1 MIFLFKT
8 SNKYFYLLGAG
19 GSCFLSFVFLYF
31 LKKSYNNKN
40 NKSVESDNNNNSINN
55 INNSNSSDSNNNNKN
70 NNNKNNI
77 EKLKEE
83 KIKIKKEMSQ
93 QLIEIRK
100 KINDY
105 SKLKYPTKQGI
116 LFKKSRYLK
125 EWRNRFFVVEEDILY
140 YFDVEKGGGNK
151 PIGTPLGIFNLLN
164 CSFTLITNEKRSPLV
179 FKIQEENGANKDYKN
194 CLISCE
200 SAEEFNQWFQLL
212 PQIKQTMDRKK
223 HLVTKLQALSRKKLQ
238 QKKYKQLKESALIIQ
253 RFYHLHEGE
262 RKLARF
268 IYNVIKVQSYA
279 RCFIDR
285 MRFKRIKE
293 QIGIIQSHFQVIKA
307 KNRLE
312 KEFMRRRIAQELL
325 STEKSYVYNLKL
337 IIDIFI
343 RPLINFNSIEQ
354 RVLSVSEISGVF
366 GNWER
371 LYKINSDLLILIQSK
386 LDSWSIDQTIGD
398 LFIENTDSLFEYT
411 PYVTNYDHSRKLL
424 DKLTAS
430 NTNFRNFLD
439 AAQRDKRSKYLDIS
453 SFLIQPIQRLPRYE
467 LLLRDLLK
475 STSTQHK
482 DHKYL
487 SKGIVKIKEITM
499 YVNDQQK
506 ERENLS
512 QVIQIQKELIMDNI
526 KLSFSSATRLIR
538 EGEIKVSKKKSWNYM
553 YLFNSQL
560 VIIQK
565 KDDKKLVKEVIQLE
579 QLGIRDDNNSNNTI
593 TNDSGTDLI
602 STSSNNLLLLS
613 SPDLSSSGGVSN
625 NAINTSS
632 QALPIGTIGN
642 KFKLII
648 SSKTEISL
656 YFDTPEEKN
665 NWFADIAITLN
676 RLETQKKNF
685 EKSINLQTIN

>member
-1 MIFLFKT
+1 
-8 SNKYFYLLGAG
+8 
-19 GSCFLSFVFLYF
+19 
-31 LKKSYNNKN
+31 
-40 NKSVESDNNNNSINN
+40 
-55 INNSNSSDSNNNNKN
+55 
-70 NNNKNNI
+70 
-77 EKLKEE
+77 
-83 KIKIKKEMSQ
+83 MSQ

-125 EWRNRFFVVEEDILY
+125 EWRNRFFVIEEDILY
-140 YFDVEKGGGNK
+140 YFDIEKGNNNNNSNK

-179 FKIQEENGANKDYKN
+179 FKIQEENGTNKDFKN

-223 HLVTKLQALSRKKLQ
+223 GLVIKLQALSRKKLQ
-238 QKKYKQLKESALIIQ
+238 QKKYQQLKESALTIQ
-253 RFYHLHEGE
+253 RFYHLYEGE

-268 IYNVIKVQSYA
+268 IFNVIKVQSYA

-285 MRFKRIKE
+285 MRYKKIKE
-293 QIGIIQSHFQVIKA
+293 EIMVIQSHFQVIKA

-371 LYKINSDLLILIQSK
+371 LYRINSDLLVLIQCK
-386 LDSWSIDQTIGD
+386 LDNWSIDQTIGD

-424 DKLTAS
+424 AKLTS
-430 NTNFRNFLD
+430 GNTNFRNFLD

-475 STSTQHK
+475 STSTLHK

-538 EGEIKVSKKKSWNYM
+538 EGEIKVSKKKTWNYM

-579 QLGIRDDNNSNNTI
+579 QLGIRDDNSSSSNTI
-593 TNDSGTDLI
+593 TNDSGTDLLNN
-602 STSSNNLLLLS
+602 SSNNLLLLS
-613 SPDLSSSGGVSN
+613 SPDLSSSGGGGT

>member
-1 MIFLFKT
+1 
-8 SNKYFYLLGAG
+8 
-19 GSCFLSFVFLYF
+19 
-31 LKKSYNNKN
+31 
-40 NKSVESDNNNNSINN
+40 
-55 INNSNSSDSNNNNKN
+55 
-70 NNNKNNI
+70 
-77 EKLKEE
+77 
-83 KIKIKKEMSQ
+83 MSQ

-125 EWRNRFFVVEEDILY
+125 EWRNRFFVIEEDILY
-140 YFDVEKGGGNK
+140 YFDIEKGNNSNK

-179 FKIQEENGANKDYKN
+179 FKIQEENGTNKDYKN

-223 HLVTKLQALSRKKLQ
+223 DLVIKLQALSRKKLQ
-238 QKKYKQLKESALIIQ
+238 QKKYQQLKESALTIQ
-253 RFYHLHEGE
+253 RFYHLYEGE

-268 IYNVIKVQSYA
+268 IFNVIKVQSYA

-285 MRFKRIKE
+285 MRYKKIKE
-293 QIGIIQSHFQVIKA
+293 EIMVIQSHFQVIKA

-371 LYKINSDLLILIQSK
+371 LYKINSDLLVLIQCK
-386 LDSWSIDQTIGD
+386 LDNWSIDQTIGD

-424 DKLTAS
+424 AKLTS
-430 NTNFRNFLD
+430 GNTNFRNFLD

-475 STSTQHK
+475 STSTLHK

-538 EGEIKVSKKKSWNYM
+538 EGEIKVSKKKTWNYM

-579 QLGIRDDNNSNNTI
+579 QLGIRDDNSSSSNTI
-593 TNDSGTDLI
+593 TNDSGTDLLNN
-602 STSSNNLLLLS
+602 SSNNLLLLS
-613 SPDLSSSGGVSN
+613 STISSPDLSSSGT

>member
-1 MIFLFKT
+1 
-8 SNKYFYLLGAG
+8 
-19 GSCFLSFVFLYF
+19 
-31 LKKSYNNKN
+31 
-40 NKSVESDNNNNSINN
+40 
-55 INNSNSSDSNNNNKN
+55 
-70 NNNKNNI
+70 
-77 EKLKEE
+77 
-83 KIKIKKEMSQ
+83 MSE

-100 KINDY
+100 QIGDY
-105 SKLKYPTKQGI
+105 SKLKYPTKQGF

-125 EWRNRFFVVEEDILY
+125 EWRSRFFVIEGEILY
-140 YFDVEKGGGNK
+140 YFDVEKISNK
-151 PIGTPLGIFNLLN
+151 PIGTPLGIFNLLK
-164 CSFTLITNEKRSPLV
+164 CSFTLISNEKRSPLV
-179 FKIQEENGANKDYKN
+179 FRIQEESGANKDYKN
-194 CLISCE
+194 CLISSE
-200 SAEEFNQWFQLL
+200 TQEEFDQWFQLL
-212 PQIKQTMDRKK
+212 PQIGQTINRKNQ
-223 HLVTKLQALSRKKLQ
+223 LVIKLQALSRKKLQ
-238 QKKYKQLKESALIIQ
+238 QLKYKELKEAALIIQ

-268 IYNVIKVQSYA
+268 IYNVVKVQSYA

-285 MRFKRIKE
+285 MRFKKIKE
-293 QIGIIQSHFQVIKA
+293 EIMVIQSHFQVVKA

-354 RVLSVSEISGVF
+354 RVLSISEISGVF

-371 LYKINSDLLILIQSK
+371 LYKINSDLLLLIQNK
-386 LDSWSIDQTIGD
+386 LDSWSIEQTIGD
-398 LFIENTDSLFEYT
+398 LFIESTDSLFEYT

-424 DKLTAS
+424 DRLTAS

-453 SFLIQPIQRLPRYE
+453 SFLIQPVQRLPRYE

-475 STSTQHK
+475 STSTLHN

-487 SKGIVKIKEITM
+487 TKGIVKIKEITM

-538 EGEIKVSKKKSWNYM
+538 EGDIKVSKKKNWNYM

-579 QLGIRDDNNSNNTI
+579 QLGIRDDNNNNTI
-593 TNDSGTDLI
+593 TNDSTSDLLNT
-602 STSSNNLLLLS
+602 STNNLLS
-613 SPDLSSSGGVSN
+613 SPDLSSSGGASSM
-625 NAINTSS
+625 ANTSS

-656 YFDTPEEKN
+656 YFDTPEDKN

-685 EKSINLQTIN
+685 EKSINLSNN